1 MFGGAAD
8 RENFEQQDDYT
19 PQFIPP
25 KIYSEKE
32 QTKHSFYKEIRS
44 LRESKLD
51 QDRLKKIFETYLKLY
66 PEQWLMAVEIYE
78 LAVAYKYK
86 ELESK
91 IKQHLIALKEKNPK
105 TAMLIDDG
113 LKVAEL

>member
-1 MFGGAAD
+1 
-8 RENFEQQDDYT
+8 
-19 PQFIPP
+19 
-25 KIYSEKE
+25 
-32 QTKHSFYKEIRS
+32 
-44 LRESKLD
+44 
-51 QDRLKKIFETYLKLY
+51 
-66 PEQWLMAVEIYE
+66 MAVEIYE